1 MRVLMSFKVIVEAFE
16 LDLVVRVDWFAVF
29 TIMVLYVGEEKSYS
43 S

>member
-16 LDLVVRVDWFAVF
+16 LDLVVRVDWFGVF
-29 TIMVLYVGEEKSYS
+29 TIMVPYVGEEKSYS